1 MIAGISHHRSRRSA
15 LAGVCL
21 VSAFALLM
29 AASLAIS
36 GARSASAAEEVR
48 RIRAGVS
55 PDYPPVAFQQ
65 DGEVRGIEADLAFRL
80 EADFGVEVEFVPMK
94 FDELIPALE
103 AGKIDVIMSGMSIT
117 IDRRARVD
125 FTDSYKEVGQMAL
138 IRKKDR
144 ARLSNPAAM
153 KAEGV
158 RVGVQR
164 ETTGELYARGKLEK
178 ASIKTFESADRGI
191 AALRKGEVDYF
202 IHDAP
207 TIWHTVGRPRHEDP
221 DLTGLYRLLTEE
233 HLAWAVKKDNGELRG
248 FLNAALAHW
257 KQTGEIDSIVD
268 RWITVRRVAV
278 DLNP

>member
-1 MIAGISHHRSRRSA
+1 MITGSSRHRSGRWGLDRVWA
-15 LAGVCL
+15 VVPLAVL
-21 VSAFALLM
+21 T
-29 AASLAIS
+29 AASIA
-36 GARSASAAEEVR
+36 ADRPATAAEEVR

-55 PDYPPVAFQQ
+55 PDYPPVAFEQ

-80 EADFGVEVEFVPMK
+80 EPDFGVEVEFVPMK

-125 FTDSYKEVGQMAL
+125 FTEPYKQVGQMAL

-144 ARLSNPAAM
+144 ARRSDPAAM

-164 ETTGELYARGKLEK
+164 ETTGELYARGNLEK
-178 ASIKTFESADRGI
+178 ASIKTYESADRGI
-191 AALRKGEVDYF
+191 AALRKGEIDYF

-221 DLTGLYRLLTEE
+221 DLTGLYRPLTEE

-257 KQTGEIDSIVD
+257 KRTGEIDAIVD

-278 DLNP
+278 EVTP